1 MKVSLC
7 FALGLPSLMSC
18 QEYAS
23 FPFVLHQ
30 FPFMLIIT
38 QAAMNMRN
46 NFSRLSLYSPR
57 SFFHGNDSD
66 KNAEG
71 LL

>member
-1 MKVSLC
+1 MKVSSC
-7 FALGLPSLMSC
+7 FALGLPSLMSY
-18 QEYAS
+18 QEYPS
-23 FPFVLHQ
+23 FPFVLYL
-30 FPFMLIIT
+30 FPFVLIIT

-46 NFSRLSLYSPR
+46 NFSRLRLYYSR